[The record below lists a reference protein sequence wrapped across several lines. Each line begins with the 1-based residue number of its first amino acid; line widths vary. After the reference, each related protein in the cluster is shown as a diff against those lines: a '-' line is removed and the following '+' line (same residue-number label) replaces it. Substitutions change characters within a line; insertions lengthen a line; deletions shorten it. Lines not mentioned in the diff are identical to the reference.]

1 MQFQKVS
8 VLTRFKPV
16 KGKKEELIEY
26 LVDTANTLSANE
38 TGTEICVVSTTPID
52 DSAVYLYEVYAGQPD
67 KDKHES
73 TKAYGVALKKTQ
85 DLIEV
90 APEIIPL
97 IPQGGKGA

>member
-16 KGKKEELIEY
+16 QGKKEELIEY

-38 TGTEICVVSTTPID
+38 PGTEICVVSTTPID
-52 DSAVYLYEVYAGQPD
+52 ESAVYLYEVYAGQPD

-73 TKAYGVALKKTQ
+73 TSAYGVALKKTK
-85 DLIEV
+85 DLTQGSPEV
-90 APEIIPL
+90 IPL
-97 IPQGGKGA
+97 VPQGGKGM